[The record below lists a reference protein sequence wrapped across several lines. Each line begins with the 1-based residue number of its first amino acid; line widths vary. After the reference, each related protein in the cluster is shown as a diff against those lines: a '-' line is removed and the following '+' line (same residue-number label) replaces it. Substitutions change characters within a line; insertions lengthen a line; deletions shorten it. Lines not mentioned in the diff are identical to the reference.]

1 MEVKMDGRFDYTDED
16 VMVLKNYMIDESC
29 EGMDAET
36 AQILMEDRVATGG

>member
-16 VMVLKNYMIDESC
+16 VMVVMNDLIDESC
-29 EGMDAET
+29 DGMDVET